1 MALNRSALR
10 IENVAKF
17 PEGGASVRIS
27 YRLRPSRSRRPG
39 ILVDRRAARMSFHGG
54 VAETILFE
62 EWRINNA
69 QGMIGSVIGVILL
82 TALYEGL
89 KSYREYLFESEEI
102 EKVCVNTNYD
112 FRKVFTIL
120 YYVVYYYS
128 ALLFSGVHFFQTFL
142 HVIQIVLGYFLM
154 FIFMTYNY
162 WLCIAVGTGTALGY
176 WLFQWDKANNDN
188 TDCCS

>member
-1 MALNRSALR
+1 MP
-10 IENVAKF
+10 F
-17 PEGGASVRIS
+17 
-27 YRLRPSRSRRPG
+27 SRSISAI
-39 ILVDRRAARMSFHGG
+39 ILVEHFLQMSFHGG

-62 EWRINNA
+62 KWRINNT

-89 KSYREYLFESEEI
+89 KSYREYLFAHTTFLRKNHQKKSR
-102 EKVCVNTNYD
+102 KYVNSNYD
-112 FRKVFTIL
+112 FRKVLTIF

-142 HVIQIVLGYFLM
+142 HVIQVVLGYFLM

-176 WLFQWDKANNDN
+176 WLFQWEKANNEN
-188 TDCCS
+188 TDCCT

>member
-1 MALNRSALR
+1 VEHFLQ
-10 IENVAKF
+10 
-17 PEGGASVRIS
+17 
-27 YRLRPSRSRRPG
+27 
-39 ILVDRRAARMSFHGG
+39 MSFHGG

-62 EWRINNA
+62 KWRINNA

-89 KSYREYLFESEEI
+89 KSYRRAVEI
-102 EKVCVNTNYD
+102 KKVCVNNTYD
-112 FRKVFTIL
+112 FRKVLTIF
-120 YYVVYYYS
+120 YYGVYYYS
-128 ALLFSGVHFFQTFL
+128 ALLFSGVHFFQTLL

-176 WLFQWDKANNDN
+176 WLFQWEKATNDN